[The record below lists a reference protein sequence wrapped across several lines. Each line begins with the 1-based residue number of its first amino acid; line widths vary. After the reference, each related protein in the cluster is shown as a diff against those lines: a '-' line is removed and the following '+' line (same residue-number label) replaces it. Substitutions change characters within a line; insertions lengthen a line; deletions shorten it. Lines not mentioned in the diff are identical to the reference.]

1 MLIMTL
7 LAATSPAL
15 TQETILTDGDTVTGI
30 RNLDVNGE
38 AYDVDFLLES
48 SIDLYG
54 EQPVF
59 DFDEAGAR
67 DTAFFVVSALNNT
80 EFQKV
85 GPEANV
91 GVPDYAIPF
100 ELNDRGNT
108 IFFGGTFDFIFLNV
122 WVPSD
127 RDFWMSAEAGLY
139 AKVRTAGGEAP
150 PPPEKGF
157 PINVTGVTDMSG
169 DAVPDLALLA
179 FKGQPKVRY
188 FSGESREAIKSVKY
202 FSNSWWPVA
211 AATVTDSNSN
221 GVADDPA
228 VAVLGVKL
236 AGENS
241 DNNAVEVRRAD
252 TGAQINKITFLNDN
266 WLALDVAVIND
277 LNSDGVTGDTGIA
290 VLGLNPERG
299 DEWIKVQVRKLD
311 DGALV
316 ANWFFLNANWVPLGL
331 EAVDR
336 LGQPALLAVLA
347 TKPNTGSNTVQAR
360 KLNNG
365 AVQRDTTFWDPNWL
379 ARDVTILKDSNGDG
393 NANDPGS
400 IVHAVNKADN
410 RNKVQGKQVSD
421 GVNLKSMGVM
431 SDVWYVDRITTT
443 GDLSGNQV
451 EEVGVLGEKSADGT
465 VSIQFKDYEDK
476 TVTKTISP

>member
-1 MLIMTL
+1 
-7 LAATSPAL
+7 
-15 TQETILTDGDTVTGI
+15 
-30 RNLDVNGE
+30 
-38 AYDVDFLLES
+38 
-48 SIDLYG
+48 
-54 EQPVF
+54 
-59 DFDEAGAR
+59 
-67 DTAFFVVSALNNT
+67 
-80 EFQKV
+80 
-85 GPEANV
+85 
-91 GVPDYAIPF
+91 
-100 ELNDRGNT
+100 
-108 IFFGGTFDFIFLNV
+108 
-122 WVPSD
+122 
-127 RDFWMSAEAGLY
+127 
-139 AKVRTAGGEAP
+139 
-150 PPPEKGF
+150 
-157 PINVTGVTDMSG
+157 VTGVTDMSG